1 MLRLRVKEVAKQ
13 QGLSIK
19 KLSQRSGISYH
30 IVSALVYDPYFVTTT
45 DILQRLAKALGV
57 PVTELIED
65 VPDEQWQR
73 EMRRRRTEGGD

>member
-13 QGLSIK
+13 QGLSIN
-19 KLSQRSGISYH
+19 KLSQRSGVDYH
-30 IVSALVYDPYFVTTT
+30 IVSALVHDPYCVTTT

-65 VPDEQWQR
+65 VSDEQWQR
-73 EMRRRRTEGGD
+73 EMRRRKTERGD